1 VIEETEYPP
10 ELIPLDLDVPFRA
23 CLLEDKEASVVY
35 DANEVLA
42 MFARTSN

>member
-23 CLLEDKEASVVY
+23 CLLEDKEASIVH

-42 MFARTSN
+42 TFARTSN